1 MGNSLGCSS
10 TGERLVSVARD
21 GDLVEAHMLLE
32 LSPSLPRY
40 STFGGLNSSLHF
52 ASAKGHNEIFSLLLD
67 KGAEVNSRNYCGQ
80 EKFQVVMT
88 DGYQDVTRNNKN
100 VCFFKRMWRTNS
112 SLLPLKQVATIS
124 NFTLEICL
132 QPLLEKLT
140 MIKTAFPKQQN
151 GCIQVFLD
159 GGLNQQRMGICD
171 AIVVAKTLNATLLIP
186 YLEVNSVWQDSRC
199 TLKMHLK
206 EYQILPETPTAED
219 ELKADR
225 KLT

>member
-1 MGNSLGCSS
+1 MENSLGCSS

-88 DGYQDVTRNNKN
+88 DG
-100 VCFFKRMWRTNS
+100 MWRTNS

-186 YLEVNSVWQDSRC
+186 YLEVNSVWQDSRQ
-199 TLKMHLK
+199 KG
-206 EYQILPETPTAED
+206 QILPETPTAKD
-219 ELKADR
+219 ELKVDI